1 MEVREVRSVSCE
13 CKICLARSIR
23 KDNKRD
29 HSKRDYQMQRFT
41 EFVNCFEVKHRAIA
55 GANVSQF
62 HSWSRNG
69 QN

>member
-41 EFVNCFEVKHRAIA
+41 EFVNSVLR
-55 GANVSQF
+55 
-62 HSWSRNG
+62 
-69 QN
+69 